1 MFNERMES
9 QYGTRYIVLSLLP
22 YYDCIAMITI
32 DAMHNFF
39 LGTSK
44 MLTKLWGDLGHL
56 NKETLVLIQ
65 SRVDSA
71 QCPGDVGKIRCKIDK
86 FSFDGF
92 TAEEFKNWTI
102 IFSVYALHDILPD
115 DDTKCWR
122 YFVLACYYL
131 CNGVISKDDLIVAD
145 NFLMKFCISFE
156 NLYGNERVTHN
167 MHLHGHLVSCV
178 RQYGPLYSFW
188 LFSFE
193 RYNGILGNI
202 SKNERNI
209 EILNSQ
215 RGTLSD
221 MLAKDYVLF
230 FYGFQKL

>member
-1 MFNERMES
+1 MVLNTEPLDWEPSALTYGSFMFNERMES
-9 QYGTRYIVLSLLP
+9 QYGTRYTVLFLLP

-115 DDTKCWR
+115 DDIKC
-122 YFVLACYYL
+122 
-131 CNGVISKDDLIVAD
+131 
-145 NFLMKFCISFE
+145 
-156 NLYGNERVTHN
+156 
-167 MHLHGHLVSCV
+167 
-178 RQYGPLYSFW
+178 
-188 LFSFE
+188 
-193 RYNGILGNI
+193 
-202 SKNERNI
+202 
-209 EILNSQ
+209 
-215 RGTLSD
+215 
-221 MLAKDYVLF
+221 
-230 FYGFQKL
+230 